1 MSQKE
6 RVRTKRA
13 VDYGRA
19 CRRRV
24 PELPY
29 PVCKRNREERPID
42 IGPVGVNYFCRS
54 DSLST

>member
-1 MSQKE
+1 MNQKE

-29 PVCKRNREERPID
+29 PVSKRNRFFGILAMFNP
-42 IGPVGVNYFCRS
+42 GWY
-54 DSLST
+54 